1 MLTKTSIILFLMLIT
16 FSLGEGLREE
26 SVKAAEQWTTRMPSR
41 LQSKRVSFRAFILNG
56 SPARIEDWKQKLSI
70 RQNGNFFCGASVIAS
85 QWALTA
91 AHCLERLTQDDQV
104 GRLVGS
110 VSHSC
115 YVTKKQR

>member
-26 SVKAAEQWTTRMPSR
+26 SVRAGEEWTTRMPSK
-41 LQSKRVSFRAFILNG
+41 LQSKRVSFRRYILNG

-70 RQNGNFFCGASVIAS
+70 RNFGLFFCGASVISS

-91 AHCLERLTQDDQV
+91 AHCLEMRTINDQV
-104 GRLVGS
+104 SSWLKLCDYITQQLV
-110 VSHSC
+110 
-115 YVTKKQR
+115 KM